1 MLVGHGF
8 CRILELKRIPIKCV
22 MRRKHEQTSTTGVL
36 SYQPKYMTRRDSFGD
51 RHKNHSIFGPDGSQD
66 SAHPFHLCRAQ
77 SNAAG
82 VEAFL
87 ATQFSSTATGV
98 FFEVRELWKGDVDD
112 VICTLHM
119 Q

>member
-1 MLVGHGF
+1 MIVVQGF
-8 CRILELKRIPIKCV
+8 CRILELKRIPIKCD

-36 SYQPKYMTRRDSFGD
+36 SYQPKYITRRDSFGNG
-51 RHKNHSIFGPDGSQD
+51 HKNHFTFGPDGCQD

-77 SNAAG
+77 SDAAG

-98 FFEVRELWKGDVDD
+98 K
-112 VICTLHM
+112 T
-119 Q
+119 